1 MSQFNTFYS
10 GYDSLV
16 QTQES
21 QSYLEPHLDVLPGIE
36 HLNLPF
42 GGYIEHHFPVQ
53 ENHQYQIQNLN
64 ELQLEMAKQQQEV
77 QLTELQQ
84 VLTTNELVEKQ
95 QPRHT
100 PMELEPPS
108 KRSIE
113 EIRDVEMVN
122 VTPIVH
128 ENINGVDIVQEM
140 NIHTPKQI
148 EEPLVVTKP
157 VQQITGTLPKLS
169 TAYMT
174 KTEELVP
181 NIPENRLFNQRE
193 GTVEI
198 GKNTYSTIELI
209 TNRVDGI
216 PIKRNINQQLFDLL
230 LENFKKDP
238 LLTKNELLLTPE
250 NVTIVQVRGG
260 SDQFSLFLSVI
271 TTLNAI
277 KLIKNDI
284 NDKLCIPIQMNL
296 RRSCGLQS
304 ENAKNLKRVGLKV
317 EDSFSKE
324 REIERYLIKFE
335 KDPTSNTIKENKT
348 KQLLSYSYDTEQY
361 YITLDDVN
369 INKLSFISR
378 SNIDPTNV
386 IYFRVINTSNHV
398 YYCITSWY
406 NDDKQFEY
414 EQMKRK
420 GDLLGENI
428 INPYILYNTP
438 HYDIYGTQWNRMNEL
453 PKVDQLHL
461 VKQYEYTTRDDIDPQ
476 QLEYIK
482 WVDSRNLQK
491 EIITL
496 DSEPELKKD
505 FSFAKEQKIR
515 PNKRHHNV
523 GDIIRK
529 YEMLHI
535 WFTITFPIETLTVTD
550 TESRSLTKNEMLYLK
565 TMITMF
571 THLIGNIKYK
581 PTEWTPDDF
590 RFSKETEGSLQF
602 EPLNVPIEQT
612 NEHVIND
619 DGIQL
624 PPIAQGYQSNI
635 DQTINDSA
643 KK

>member
-1 MSQFNTFYS
+1 
-10 GYDSLV
+10 
-16 QTQES
+16 
-21 QSYLEPHLDVLPGIE
+21 
-36 HLNLPF
+36 
-42 GGYIEHHFPVQ
+42 
-53 ENHQYQIQNLN
+53 
-64 ELQLEMAKQQQEV
+64 
-77 QLTELQQ
+77 
-84 VLTTNELVEKQ
+84 
-95 QPRHT
+95 
-100 PMELEPPS
+100 
-108 KRSIE
+108 
-113 EIRDVEMVN
+113 
-122 VTPIVH
+122 
-128 ENINGVDIVQEM
+128 
-140 NIHTPKQI
+140 
-148 EEPLVVTKP
+148 
-157 VQQITGTLPKLS
+157 
-169 TAYMT
+169 
-174 KTEELVP
+174 
-181 NIPENRLFNQRE
+181 
-193 GTVEI
+193 
-198 GKNTYSTIELI
+198 
-209 TNRVDGI
+209 
-216 PIKRNINQQLFDLL
+216 
-230 LENFKKDP
+230 
-238 LLTKNELLLTPE
+238 
-250 NVTIVQVRGG
+250 
-260 SDQFSLFLSVI
+260 
-271 TTLNAI
+271 
-277 KLIKNDI
+277 
-284 NDKLCIPIQMNL
+284 
-296 RRSCGLQS
+296 
-304 ENAKNLKRVGLKV
+304 
-317 EDSFSKE
+317 
-324 REIERYLIKFE
+324 
-335 KDPTSNTIKENKT
+335 
-348 KQLLSYSYDTEQY
+348 
-361 YITLDDVN
+361 
-369 INKLSFISR
+369 
-378 SNIDPTNV
+378 
-386 IYFRVINTSNHV
+386 
-398 YYCITSWY
+398 
-406 NDDKQFEY
+406 
-414 EQMKRK
+414 MKRK

-428 INPYILYNTP
+428 TNPYILYNTP

-602 EPLNVPIEQT
+602 EPLNIPIEQT